1 MNSLT
6 VNSYYKIDDL
16 IEIVKNKEDR
26 DSIYMVYVPD
36 GTDDLSVGMQ
46 VYVGDVPDFDEDD
59 NEVFPDFVGNNGL
72 EVGYRRDQFQDVI
85 DLAYRQKPTASID
98 EVVECLNHYAEYDDF
113 LDLS

>member
-1 MNSLT
+1 MNYIKI
-6 VNSYYKIDDL
+6 NSYYKIDDL
-16 IEIVKNKEDR
+16 IEIVGNRGDR

-46 VYVGDVPDFDEDD
+46 VYVGDVPDFDEDG
-59 NEVFPDFVGNNGL
+59 NEVFPDFVSDNGL
-72 EVGYRRDQFQDVI
+72 EVGCKRDQFQDVI
-85 DLAYRQKPTASID
+85 DLAYRQKPDASID